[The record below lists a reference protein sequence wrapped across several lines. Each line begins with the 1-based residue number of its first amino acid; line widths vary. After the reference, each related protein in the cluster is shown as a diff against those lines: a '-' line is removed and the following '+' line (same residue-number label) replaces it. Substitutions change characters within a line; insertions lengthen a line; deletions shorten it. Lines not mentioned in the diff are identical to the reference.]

1 MFRGLLGGSG
11 ERYISGNVERLLGY
25 TQEQVLGT
33 PGFWTGQL
41 HPDDR
46 ERFTDLLQQA
56 VAERAPQLEHEYRFL
71 LRDGYHWLY
80 GVTRLVYDDHGALAD
95 TLSYAT
101 DVTERRQADDALRER
116 EATLQAVINASPDII
131 SILDAEGAVR
141 SLSPAAQ
148 RILGQPPDVGVG
160 RNALEAET
168 VHPDDLERFA
178 DAQRQL
184 LWGSGRAPPSASGSA
199 TPTATGSPWRPKAG
213 TWPRRRAC
221 WSSPATSPSRPSWR
235 RTCAWP
241 SSPPS
246 RPTRPR
252 ASTCRG

>member
-1 MFRGLLGGSG
+1 
-11 ERYISGNVERLLGY
+11 
-25 TQEQVLGT
+25 VLGT

-95 TLSYAT
+95 TLSYAM
-101 DVTERRQADDALRER
+101 DVTERKQADDALRER

-141 SLSPAAQ
+141 SLPGGPADPRAAARRRRRPQ
-148 RILGQPPDVGVG
+148 R
-160 RNALEAET
+160 
-168 VHPDDLERFA
+168 
-178 DAQRQL
+178 
-184 LWGSGRAPPSASGSA
+184 
-199 TPTATGSPWRPKAG
+199 
-213 TWPRRRAC
+213 PRRRD
-221 WSSPATSPSRPSWR
+221 
-235 RTCAWP
+235 
-241 SSPPS
+241 PPS
-246 RPTRPR
+246 R
-252 ASTCRG
+252 